1 MCAHMQH
8 NERMTNAP
16 SIGKVLADF
25 GRGMTEDDVARI
37 LRDTLSTLPDPAAT
51 TLPAH
56 QRDLL
61 VSMSGLSEKDQATL
75 IADLADPASQGRVHR
90 ENAVAAVTEMLAS
103 SLGYAE
109 VAELLGVNAST
120 VTRAATAGRLYAV
133 IVDGQR
139 RFPSWQFL
147 DGKQLPGFAEIAGA
161 IPDGLSP
168 NTVAAVMTTPDEWLN
183 DTSPVQWLASGGRPD
198 RVVSLLEGLERW

>member
-1 MCAHMQH
+1 
-8 NERMTNAP
+8 MTTAP
-16 SIGKVLADF
+16 SIGQVLADF

-51 TLPAH
+51 TLPAR

-61 VSMSGLSEKDQATL
+61 VSMSGLSEKNRATL
-75 IADLADPASQGRVHR
+75 TADLAEPAAQARVQR
-90 ENAVAAVTEMLAS
+90 EDAVSAVTGMLAS

-120 VTRAATAGRLYAV
+120 VTRAAAGGRLYAI

-147 DGKQLPGFAEIAGA
+147 DGKQLPGLAEIAGA

-168 NTVAAVMTTPDEWLN
+168 NTVAAVMTTADEWLN
-183 DTSPVQWLASGGRPD
+183 DTSPVQWLASGGRSD
-198 RVVSLLEGLERW
+198 RVASLLEGLDRW

>member
-1 MCAHMQH
+1 
-8 NERMTNAP
+8 MTIAP

-25 GRGMTEDDVARI
+25 GRGMTEDDLARI

-51 TLPAH
+51 TLPAR

-61 VSMSGLSEKDQATL
+61 VSMSGLLEKNRATL
-75 IADLADPASQGRVHR
+75 TADLAEPAAQARVQR
-90 ENAVAAVTEMLAS
+90 EDAVSAVTGMLAS
-103 SLGYAE
+103 SLGYAQ

-120 VTRAATAGRLYAV
+120 VTRAAAAGRLYAI

-139 RFPSWQFL
+139 RFPSWQFEG
-147 DGKQLPGFAEIAGA
+147 GKQLPGLTQIAGA

-168 NTVAAVMTTPDEWLN
+168 NTVAAVMTTADEWLN

-198 RVVSLLEGLERW
+198 RVVSLLEGLDRW